1 MALRVL
7 HVIGGGDTGG
17 AMSHLLPLLSA
28 LGGAGCEVHL
38 LCLGD
43 GGLADAA
50 KDRGFAVT
58 VLPMKGA
65 HDPRVLRRLRH
76 ILASGSTEGVG
87 RSRPGAPWSIVHTH
101 GMRANLPVRLVVSG
115 LSRRPCLFTTVHSD
129 IRLDYRR
136 PALGRAYAGLDRA
149 SLGPVDAIV
158 CVSESL
164 REVLVRRG
172 YPSDK
177 LLTIRSGLEPAAAA
191 GKRAAMRVDV
201 EEPLDMAERADRWP
215 AERRPCLGTTTRLVA
230 VKDVDLL
237 LEVASLLS
245 RSHPRVE
252 CLVMGDGPERQR
264 LEARAE
270 QMGLAGIVRFAGRVA
285 DVREGLRRL
294 DVFIVTSVY
303 EGGVSMSVLEAME
316 AGLPV
321 VVTAAGGVEEA
332 VVDGETGYIVSR
344 EQERGALAAALAER
358 AAALLDDP
366 GLRAR
371 MGQAGARRVR
381 REFTIERTAAQTLRA
396 YERCLAARGRL

>member
-1 MALRVL
+1 
-7 HVIGGGDTGG
+7 
-17 AMSHLLPLLSA
+17 MSHLLPLLSA
-28 LGGAGCEVHL
+28 LAEAGCEVHL

-50 KDRGFAVT
+50 KERGLAVT

-65 HDPRVLRRLRH
+65 HDVRVLGRLRH

-87 RSRPGAPWSIVHTH
+87 TSWPGTPWSIVHTH
-101 GMRANLPVRLVVSG
+101 GMRANLPVRLMVSG

-129 IRLDYRR
+129 VRLDYPR

-149 SLGPVDAIV
+149 SVGPVDAIV

-164 REVLVRRG
+164 RKVLIKRG
-172 YPSDK
+172 YPSDR
-177 LLTIRSGLEPAAAA
+177 LLTIRSGLEPAAADDGGSA
-191 GKRAAMRVDV
+191 RRVNPEELLLLPKRAD
-201 EEPLDMAERADRWP
+201 DRS
-215 AERRPCLGTTTRLVA
+215 AERRPCLGTTSRLVA
-230 VKDVDLL
+230 VKDLDLL

-245 RSHPRVE
+245 ESHPGVE
-252 CLVMGDGPERQR
+252 YLVMGDGPERQR

-270 QMGLAGIVRFAGRVA
+270 QMGLADAVRFAGRVA
-285 DVREGLRRL
+285 DVREKLRRL
-294 DVFIVTSVY
+294 DVFMVTSVY

-371 MGQAGARRVR
+371 MGQAGVRRVR